1 MVLKNGLTLEDQ
13 AVKSYLV
20 RLTNQIYKLLPSR
33 EEGAN
38 WEWSLSIVIEEVI
51 GMKEIFIDYQDKI
64 LLLLCKLEG
73 MKELSGDENFLLYRR
88 TIFECLSIIKEVTAS
103 VNG

>member
-33 EEGAN
+33 EEGTD
-38 WEWSLSIVIEEVI
+38 WQWSLSIVIEEI
-51 GMKEIFIDYQDKI
+51 MGMKEIFVSHQDK
-64 LLLLCKLEG
+64 LLSVLCKLEG
-73 MKELSGDENFLLYRR
+73 MKSLNDEEDFALYRR
-88 TIFECLSIIKEVTAS
+88 TIFECLSIVNEVAAD
-103 VNG
+103 VDR